1 MAQGIKYTKT
11 RQSEIKSW
19 NCIESQTL
27 VVVFGG
33 RFLKISQSGRVDVG
47 LKSNR
52 QDRQPIGTLPDATIG
67 ANILP
72 P

>member
-1 MAQGIKYTKT
+1 MKLYRITNPGGGV
-11 RQSEIKSW
+11 W
-19 NCIESQTL
+19 
-27 VVVFGG
+27 G

-67 ANILP
+67 ANIIP